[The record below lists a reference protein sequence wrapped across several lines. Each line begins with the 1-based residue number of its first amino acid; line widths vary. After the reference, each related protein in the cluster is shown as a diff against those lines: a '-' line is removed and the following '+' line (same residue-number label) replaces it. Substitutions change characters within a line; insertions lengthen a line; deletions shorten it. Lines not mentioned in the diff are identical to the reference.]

1 MWFAEQLNSFL
12 NLDHVKEYPN
22 MARAKATSGKANRTN
37 TNTSKEQL
45 GVNNPSGVP
54 EVNAVAAADA
64 VPTDIQQE
72 SKITPETK
80 PEPKLEN
87 KLEKKI
93 FEVRKPELRKNVV
106 PINVEEEIRRR
117 AFELYQQREP
127 GSGSEA
133 EDWLTAERE
142 VMQRYRQQ
150 SA

>member
-1 MWFAEQLNSFL
+1 
-12 NLDHVKEYPN
+12 
-22 MARAKATSGKANRTN
+22 MARAKSTSGKANRTS
-37 TNTSKEQL
+37 TNTSKEQA

-54 EVNAVAAADA
+54 EVNAVAAAEA
-64 VPTDIQQE
+64 TDIQQE

-80 PEPKLEN
+80 PEN

-133 EDWLTAERE
+133 EDWLAAERE

>member
-1 MWFAEQLNSFL
+1 
-12 NLDHVKEYPN
+12 
-22 MARAKATSGKANRTN
+22 MARAKSTSGKANRTN
-37 TNTSKEQL
+37 TNTNTNKEQT

-54 EVNAVAAADA
+54 EVNAVAAAEA
-64 VPTDIQQE
+64 APTDIQQE

-80 PEPKLEN
+80 PEAKLEN
-87 KLEKKI
+87 RLEKKI
-93 FEVRKPELRKNVV
+93 FEVRKPEPRKNVV

-117 AFELYQQREP
+117 AFELYQQRAP

-133 EDWLTAERE
+133 EDWLAAERE

>member
-1 MWFAEQLNSFL
+1 
-12 NLDHVKEYPN
+12 
-22 MARAKATSGKANRTN
+22 MARAKSTSGKANRTS
-37 TNTSKEQL
+37 TNASKEQT
-45 GVNNPSGVP
+45 GVSNPSGVP
-54 EVNAVAAADA
+54 EVNAVAEA

-80 PEPKLEN
+80 PENKLEN

>member
-1 MWFAEQLNSFL
+1 
-12 NLDHVKEYPN
+12 
-22 MARAKATSGKANRTN
+22 MARAKSTSGKANRTS
-37 TNTSKEQL
+37 TNTSKEQA

-54 EVNAVAAADA
+54 EVNAVAAAEA
-64 VPTDIQQE
+64 TDIQQE

-80 PEPKLEN
+80 PEN

>member
-1 MWFAEQLNSFL
+1 
-12 NLDHVKEYPN
+12 
-22 MARAKATSGKANRTN
+22 MARAKSTSGKANRTS
-37 TNTSKEQL
+37 TNKEQT
-45 GVNNPSGVP
+45 GVNNPSGVS
-54 EVNAVAAADA
+54 EVNAVAAAEA
-64 VPTDIQQE
+64 APTDIQQE
-72 SKITPETK
+72 SKTTPETK
-80 PEPKLEN
+80 PEN

-117 AFELYQQREP
+117 AFELYQQRQP

>member
-1 MWFAEQLNSFL
+1 
-12 NLDHVKEYPN
+12 
-22 MARAKATSGKANRTN
+22 MARAKSTSGKANRTN
-37 TNTSKEQL
+37 TNTSKEQA

-54 EVNAVAAADA
+54 EVNAVAAAEA
-64 VPTDIQQE
+64 APTDIQQE
-72 SKITPETK
+72 SKIMPETK
-80 PEPKLEN
+80 AEP

>member
-1 MWFAEQLNSFL
+1 
-12 NLDHVKEYPN
+12 
-22 MARAKATSGKANRTN
+22 MARAKSTSGKANRTN
-37 TNTSKEQL
+37 TNKEQT

-54 EVNAVAAADA
+54 EVNAVAEAA
-64 VPTDIQQE
+64 PTDIQQE
-72 SKITPETK
+72 SKIAPETK
-80 PEPKLEN
+80 PEN

-117 AFELYQQREP
+117 AFELYQQRQP